1 VTGPAMDPSAPL
13 AAISDSTMAAGS
25 MVILVAGY
33 VAVFALWFFVFRK
46 GGEDDGPPSS

>member
-1 VTGPAMDPSAPL
+1 MTGPAMAPTASL
-13 AAISDSTMAAGS
+13 AAISDSAMAAGS

-33 VAVFALWFFVFRK
+33 LAVFALWFFVFRK

>member
-1 VTGPAMDPSAPL
+1 MDAIATL

-46 GGEDDGPPSS
+46 GGEDDDTPPS

>member
-1 VTGPAMDPSAPL
+1 
-13 AAISDSTMAAGS
+13 

-46 GGEDDGPPSS
+46 GGDDDDQSPPQS

>member
-1 VTGPAMDPSAPL
+1 MSGPVMDAIATL